1 VLALAVALVTGLALM
16 APAIA
21 GPSERGG
28 QSADAA
34 APASGENTQ
43 RLVVLLESPA
53 VATALGVVDG
63 PEADAYRAQ
72 LAAERAAFADWLTSN
87 APQAR
92 VVWEYDTV
100 LNGVSVD
107 LRGTNPGLLANGP
120 GVRQVLHPLWMSPT
134 MSVSLPL
141 LGWPEATGQDPTK
154 ADQTVGEGVFVGIID
169 TGIDAAHPFF
179 DDSSSLFQENDTCKY
194 SVDDP
199 GDTRFT
205 SCKVIVAKVFNSED
219 PSLTAEAVHP
229 HGTHVAGTVAGVSG
243 TTDQLGNDVSG
254 VAPAALLGNYNV
266 FPGDTPSATS
276 DDIAVA
282 VEVAVEDG
290 MDVLN
295 LSLGGTPQVKEWDV
309 LDLALL
315 GAADAGVIAAVAA
328 GNSGPGEATISSP
341 GWAPWVLTA
350 GASTNP
356 HFEGQTVT
364 TSLGTTG
371 AALGDFDPFPDGG
384 LTTTYVWWDE
394 IDGRGNGEAC
404 ENRPLQGVD
413 LTGEIALIKRGSCT
427 FTTKIRNAESLG
439 AVGVIIFNNVAGDP
453 VAMGH
458 DGTDPFPAIPAVMV
472 SKPYGE
478 QMAALDDK
486 TVTAG
491 GPISEQEGTA
501 DIMAGFS
508 SRGPADTPD
517 GLLIKPD
524 MVAPGV
530 NVNSSIVG
538 GGWAFFQGTSMATPH
553 LAGAAAAV
561 IWARDW
567 QDPQP
572 FGGST
577 GTLPFGFAPG
587 DVDELVKSILVNTA
601 LDRLVTDH
609 VTGTELVT
617 VLDEGAG
624 RLFLPTAFGATFTA
638 DPVSISIGQ
647 VRGTSP
653 ASGSTQL
660 SEPDASIVEVVF
672 SVDDSVA
679 TASAEIIDGALTV
692 TITKVANG
700 PIGDVEGYVVVTDGT
715 STIRI
720 PFWARY

>member
-1 VLALAVALVTGLALM
+1 MIDRRRAVLALAVALVTGLAVM

-21 GPSERGG
+21 GPGERGG

-34 APASGENTQ
+34 ATAAGENTQ

-53 VATALGVVDG
+53 VATALGVVNG

-72 LAAERAAFADWLTSN
+72 LAAERAAFTDWLSAN
-87 APQAR
+87 APQAK

-120 GVRQVLHPLWMSPT
+120 GVRQMLHPLWMAPS
-134 MSVSLPL
+134 MSESLPL
-141 LGWPEATGQDPTK
+141 IGWPEATGQDPTK

-169 TGIDAAHPFF
+169 TGIDASHPFF
-179 DDSSSLFQENDTCKY
+179 DDSSSLFRIQTGRNRGDCKY
-194 SVDDP
+194 SVTDP

-205 SCKVIVAKVFNSED
+205 SCKVIVAKVFNAD
-219 PSLTAEAVHP
+219 TSLTAEAVHP

-243 TTDQLGNDVSG
+243 TTNQFGVAMSG

-266 FPGDTPSATS
+266 FPGETPEASS

-295 LSLGGTPQVKEWDV
+295 LSLGGTPLAPQWDV

-315 GAADAGVIAAVAA
+315 GAADAGVISAVAA
-328 GNSGPGEATISSP
+328 GNSGPGEGTIQSP
-341 GWAPWVLTA
+341 GWTPWVLTA

-356 HFEGQTVT
+356 HFAGQTVT
-364 TSLGTTG
+364 TSLGDTG
-371 AALGDFDPFPDGG
+371 AAVGDFDPFPTDPI
-384 LTTTYVWWDE
+384 TKDYVWWD
-394 IDGRGNGEAC
+394 DVFGGNGEAC
-404 ENRPLQGVD
+404 ENRPLSSDAFQGK
-413 LTGEIALIKRGSCT
+413 IALIKRGSCT

-439 AVGVIIFNNVAGDP
+439 AIGVIIFNNVAGDP

-478 QMAALDDK
+478 QMAGLTEK

-491 GPISEQEGTA
+491 GDITDQAGTA
-501 DIMAGFS
+501 DIIAGFS

-517 GLLIKPD
+517 GLMIKPD

-561 IWARDW
+561 IWDRGWVDDVLGGTRD
-567 QDPQP
+567 
-572 FGGST
+572 
-577 GTLPFGFAPG
+577 
-587 DVDELVKSILVNTA
+587 EIVKSILVNTA
-601 LDRLVTDH
+601 LDELVTDH

-617 VLDEGAG
+617 VLDEGSG
-624 RLFLPTAFGATFTA
+624 RLYLPTAFAATFVA

-647 VRGTSP
+647 VY
-653 ASGSTQL
+653 GSTVGVGSTTL
-660 SEPDASIVEVVF
+660 SAIAGGGSFSISGTPVV
-672 SVDDSVA
+672 SQPA
-679 TASAEIIDGALTV
+679 TVTAEMNGATLTV
-692 TITKVANG
+692 TVTVPTG
-700 PIGDVEGYVVVTDGT
+700 FLGDVEGYVDVTDGDT
-715 STIRI
+715 TIRI